1 MNILINYPKSGESGP
16 AFVLELAKGL
26 KKNGQNL
33 YAVLPRRIPN
43 ANEWSQEFTEEN
55 IYWLKSPE
63 SRNKIDKLFKL
74 IFVDF
79 IAIKMKFWH
88 KIDISTKPF
97 YSTLGPVLDKAINSR
112 LKAAVCHDPILHS
125 GANIS
130 KESYRK
136 FYREN
141 DDIFVLTKS
150 FIPVVQR
157 EFDFPRDRIH
167 YFPHGRMNMY
177 QITKEYSKIQ
187 SEYKKKYHLL
197 FFGRIEKYK
206 GLHILS
212 DAYNRVVSQ
221 NSDIELTILGSGK
234 FDEYKDEY
242 SHLPNVHVIN
252 RYIKDDE
259 VGNYFALPNTI
270 VVVPYVD
277 ATQSG
282 VIPIAFEFG
291 TPVVA
296 SNQGGLR
303 EQLDDGRLGLL
314 YDNNDPK
321 ELANKILE
329 LMDDEKCYQ
338 KECEKMLRYSS
349 NLGWDNVAKQLLDN
363 LKLSKEKK

>member
-16 AFVLELAKGL
+16 AFSFELARGL
-26 KKNGQNL
+26 KKNGQNI
-33 YAVLPRRIPN
+33 YAVLPKKIPN
-43 ANEWSQEFTEEN
+43 AVEWRKEFTEEN
-55 IYWLKSPE
+55 IYWLKSSE
-63 SRNKIDKLFKL
+63 SRNKIEKLFQL
-74 IFVDF
+74 FFVDL
-79 IAIKMKFWH
+79 IGIRVKFGH
-88 KIDISTKPF
+88 KVDVSIKPF
-97 YSTLGPVLDKAINSR
+97 YSTLGPVIDKAIIS
-112 LKAAVCHDPILHS
+112 KKKVAICHDPILHS

-130 KESYRK
+130 KDSYSK
-136 FYREN
+136 FYQGN

-150 FIPVVQR
+150 FIPVVQK
-157 EFDFPRDRIH
+157 EFDFPEDRIH

-177 QITKEYSKIQ
+177 KTTKEYSKIQ

-212 DAYNRVVSQ
+212 EAYNQIVSL
-221 NSDIELTILGSGK
+221 NPDIELTILGSGN
-234 FDEYKDEY
+234 FEEYKDEY
-242 SHLPNVHVIN
+242 SRLPNVHVVN

-303 EQLDDGRLGLL
+303 EQLNDGRLGLL

-329 LMDDEKCYQ
+329 LMNDEKCYQ
-338 KECEKMLRYSS
+338 NECEKMLQYSS

-363 LKLSKEKK
+363 LKPYEEKK

>member
-16 AFVLELAKGL
+16 TFVFELAKGL
-26 KKNGQNL
+26 KLNGQNI

-43 ANEWSQEFTEEN
+43 ANEWRQEFTEEH

-63 SRNKIDKLFKL
+63 SQNNIEKMFRLF
-74 IFVDF
+74 FVDL
-79 IAIKMKFWH
+79 IAIRAKFGH
-88 KIDISTKPF
+88 KIDVSIKPF
-97 YSTLGPVLDKAINSR
+97 YSTLGPVLDKAIIS
-112 LKAAVCHDPILHS
+112 KEKVAICHDPILHS

-130 KESYRK
+130 KDSYTK

-150 FIPVVQR
+150 FIPVAQK
-157 EFDFPRDRIH
+157 EFDFPEDRIH

-177 QITKEYSKIQ
+177 KPTEEYVKLQ
-187 SEYKKKYHLL
+187 DKYKKKFHLL

-206 GLHILS
+206 GLHVLS
-212 DAYNRVVSQ
+212 EAYNQVASV
-221 NSDIELTILGSGK
+221 NSDIELTILGSGN
-234 FDEYKDEY
+234 FDEYRDEY
-242 SHLPNVHVIN
+242 SCLPNVHVIN

-259 VGNYFALPNTI
+259 IGNYFALLNTI
-270 VVVPYVD
+270 VVVPYID

-321 ELANKILE
+321 ELASMILK
-329 LMDDEKCYQ
+329 LMNEEKCYQ
-338 KECEKMLRYSS
+338 IEREKMLQYSS

-363 LKLSKEKK
+363 LKPIEEKK

>member
-26 KKNGQNL
+26 KKNGQNI

-63 SRNKIDKLFKL
+63 SRNKIDKLIKL
-74 IFVDF
+74 IFVDL

-88 KIDISTKPF
+88 KIDVSIKPF

-157 EFDFPRDRIH
+157 EFDFPEDRIH

-177 QITKEYSKIQ
+177 QITK
-187 SEYKKKYHLL
+187 
-197 FFGRIEKYK
+197 RIFENS
-206 GLHILS
+206 I
-212 DAYNRVVSQ
+212 RV
-221 NSDIELTILGSGK
+221 
-234 FDEYKDEY
+234 
-242 SHLPNVHVIN
+242 
-252 RYIKDDE
+252 
-259 VGNYFALPNTI
+259 
-270 VVVPYVD
+270 
-277 ATQSG
+277 
-282 VIPIAFEFG
+282 
-291 TPVVA
+291 
-296 SNQGGLR
+296 
-303 EQLDDGRLGLL
+303 
-314 YDNNDPK
+314 
-321 ELANKILE
+321 
-329 LMDDEKCYQ
+329 
-338 KECEKMLRYSS
+338 
-349 NLGWDNVAKQLLDN
+349 
-363 LKLSKEKK
+363 